1 MSSAPTARHTPDL
14 SDDSFGRRL
23 KAERERRRIAL
34 EAIAANTKIGIG
46 LLRGLERDDV
56 SRWPSGVF
64 RRSFIRSYAE
74 AIGLDPEDT
83 LREFLERF
91 PDPLER
97 ELAIAGDGRS
107 ESARRVAAQ
116 PVLRLT
122 LADSPEVFSG
132 GQILVKVGRRLAAA
146 AWDAGTILALALTAY
161 IIIDKFWQPLGVAML
176 CYYLG
181 GILFLGN
188 TPGVCLFA
196 PRGHDGGD
204 SFDHH
209 PGDETS
215 ASDHDAGL
223 SDLGSAAALE
233 RVY

>member
-1 MSSAPTARHTPDL
+1 MSSAPIARHTPDL
-14 SDDSFGRRL
+14 SDESFGRRL

-46 LLRGLERDDV
+46 LLRGLEHDDV

-64 RRSFIRSYAE
+64 RRSFMRTYAE
-74 AIGLDPEDT
+74 AIGLDPEET

-97 ELAIAGDGRS
+97 ELAIGGNGRH
-107 ESARRVAAQ
+107 ESARRVAMQ

-122 LADSPEVFSG
+122 LADSPDVFSS

-204 SFDHH
+204 FFDHH
-209 PGDETS
+209 PEDA
-215 ASDHDAGL
+215 ASGSDRDAGL

>member
-1 MSSAPTARHTPDL
+1 MSSAPTARHTPEL
-14 SDDSFGRRL
+14 PDDSFGRRL
-23 KAERERRRIAL
+23 RAERERRRIAL

-56 SRWPSGVF
+56 TRWPSGVF
-64 RRSFIRSYAE
+64 RRAFIRSYAE
-74 AIGLDPEDT
+74 AIGLDPEET
-83 LREFLERF
+83 LQEFLERF
-91 PDPLER
+91 PDPFER
-97 ELAIAGDGRS
+97 DMAVSAEGLA
-107 ESARRVAAQ
+107 EPARRIAVQ

-122 LADSPEVFSG
+122 LADSPAVFTG
-132 GQILVKVGRRLAAA
+132 GRILVEVGRRVAAA

-196 PRGHDGGD
+196 PRGPDGGNF
-204 SFDHH
+204 FDHH
-209 PGDETS
+209 PEDEAS
-215 ASDHDAGL
+215 APDREAGL
-223 SDLGSAAALE
+223 SDLGSAAAFE